1 MSLPGFRILV
11 FAKEPRAGR
20 SKTRLCP
27 PCTPL
32 QTAILAEAMLTDT
45 LRAVAATPA
54 ARRVVVLEGSPGPWL
69 PEGFEVLP
77 QRGEGQAARLA
88 AAFEDAGGPALLI
101 GMDTPQV
108 TPALLTQAGR
118 GLGVPGVDAVLGVAE
133 DGGWWALGLR
143 RPRPCVF
150 QGVPMTTPRT
160 AEHQRRRLA
169 ELGLAVLEL
178 PMLRDVDDVTDA
190 FEVAAAI
197 PGSAF
202 ETALAGVLTSL
213 RGINLPASENAV
225 LAPSW
230 R

>member
-11 FAKEPRAGR
+11 FAKAPRVGR

-32 QTAILAEAMLTDT
+32 QAAILAEAMLTDT

-54 ARRVVVLEGSPGPWL
+54 ARRVLVLEGSPGPWL
-69 PEGFEVLP
+69 PAGFEVLL

-88 AAFEDAGGPALLI
+88 AGFEDAGGPALLI

-108 TPALLTQAGR
+108 TPALLVQATAQ
-118 GLGVPGVDAVLGVAE
+118 LSAPGVDAVLGIAA

-143 RPRPCVF
+143 RPDPSALE
-150 QGVPMTTPRT
+150 GVPMGSPRT
-160 AEHQRRRLA
+160 GDCQRRRLH
-169 ELGLAVLEL
+169 ELGLAVAEL
-178 PMLRDVDDVTDA
+178 PMLQDVDEIADA

-202 ETALAGVLTSL
+202 ETALSA
-213 RGINLPASENAV
+213 LP
-225 LAPSW
+225 APSW
-230 R
+230 T